1 MDMLPNEFDLALNAD
16 IMRKCQVVWRE
27 KNQVGVKFLPYLK
40 RRPAPEPAQ
49 NPGDVV
55 EIE

>member
-49 NPGDVV
+49 NPGDVI